1 MKNLYER
8 IMSVEEIDVE
18 VAWRAVRHVRLT
30 VYPPEGRV
38 AVAAPLAAGVDAI
51 RAIVEKKLPWIR
63 AKRSEMRSKPP
74 KAPRALKD
82 GELVYYRGEPLR
94 LRVAVASGRESVAME
109 GEDAIVIGAKP
120 GSTPE
125 RRAEL
130 LGRWYKARLREAL
143 EPLVERWRKR
153 LRVSVASWSVRKMK
167 TRWGSCNY
175 RKGRITFNLE
185 LVKKSPECIDYL
197 VAHELAHLRVPDHGP
212 RFVALM
218 DKHVP
223 GWKALRKKLNAAPLI
238 HEEWDY

>member
-8 IMSVEEIDVE
+8 MMRVEEIDVE

-30 VYPPEGRV
+30 VFPPEGRV
-38 AVAAPLAAGVDAI
+38 AVAAPLAASVDSI
-51 RAIVEKKLPWIR
+51 RSIVEKKLPWIR
-63 AKRSEMRSKPP
+63 AKCSEMRSKPP

-82 GELVYYRGEPLR
+82 GESVYYRGERLG
-94 LRVAVASGRESVAME
+94 LRVVEARGRESVDME
-109 GEDAIVIGAKP
+109 EAGTIVISAKP

-130 LGRWYKARLREAL
+130 LGKWYKARLREAL
-143 EPLVERWRKR
+143 EPLVAEWRKR

-185 LVKKSPECIDYL
+185 LIKKSPECVDYL

-223 GWKALRKKLNAAPLI
+223 GWKVLRKKLNAAPLI